1 MKRQLT
7 LSIMSGIE
15 DGNTYEVRSEY
26 DGRVDGSYWTLS
38 IGRRED
44 NDVCLKYDTFVSR
57 RHGYLHW
64 RNQSWWLEDEGSTN
78 GTFLEND
85 EDFFKEIEVQ
95 GTVRIEQGQLFK
107 VGKTWMRIQATDIYG
122 TDTAQGHSD

>member
-1 MKRQLT
+1 MKRRLT

-26 DGRVDGSYWTLS
+26 DGRVDGGYWSLS

-64 RNQSWWLEDEGSTN
+64 RNQSWWLEDDGSTN

-95 GTVRIEQGQLFK
+95 GTVQIAQGQLFK

-122 TDTAQGHSD
+122 TDTT